1 MSARPTDHDRV
12 TVVELLR
19 RCVENDPHRTFL
31 DLNGETYS
39 YADVWQRAQDM
50 AGGLA
55 ALGVSA
61 GQTIVSMQDTHIDAV
76 ASWFGANL
84 LGAVW
89 VGTNTALRGEFLRHV
104 VTDAGSAVVI
114 CEQDHVE
121 RFTAISDRLPGVA
134 RVLHRGE
141 PLGWRRDGLRIEP
154 LADHLRALT
163 APVYAPTPDDL
174 TCLTYTGGTTG
185 PSKGC
190 MISHGYAVNIARRGL
205 VQTQRT
211 SAEVNW
217 SPLPMFHLNVLS
229 MTIISTMLVRGTA
242 ALAPRFSV
250 SGFWPEIERTGARV
264 VNMIGAMPVM
274 IAQQPDTPEMR
285 RCYGQIR
292 MVHCVP
298 FSPALQEVW
307 RERFGVTT
315 PGSKGYGMTEVFP
328 MTFQP
333 AQDDSPAAS
342 AGRTNETDFEVRI
355 VDESDNEL
363 PVGEVGEVV
372 CRPRRPNVMFKGY
385 WRRPE
390 ATLDATRNLWFH
402 SGDLGRFD
410 ENGYFY
416 FVDRKH
422 DYLRRRGENIS
433 SKEVEAA
440 YAAHPDIRQVA
451 VHAVRSEL
459 SEDDLKVTAVRAAG
473 SDLSAEELF
482 EWSKERVPYFALP
495 RYIEFRDELPLSPTG
510 HVRKNLL
517 RDQGCTPATWDRE
530 LADVTWERR

>member
-1 MSARPTDHDRV
+1 MSARPTDDRV

-19 RCVENDPHRTFL
+19 RCVEHDPHRTFL

-39 YADVWQRAQDM
+39 YADVWQRAQEM

-61 GQTIVSMQDTHIDAV
+61 GQTVVSMQDTHIDAV

-114 CEQDHVE
+114 CEQDFVD

-141 PLGWRRDGLRIEP
+141 PLGRRSDDLRIEP
-154 LADHLRALT
+154 LADHLQPLT
-163 APVYAPTPDDL
+163 TPVYAPTPDDL

-205 VQTQRT
+205 VQTRRT
-211 SAEVNW
+211 SEEVNW
-217 SPLPMFHLNVLS
+217 NPLPMFHLNVLS
-229 MTIISTMLVRGTA
+229 MTIISTMLVQGTA

-264 VNMIGAMPVM
+264 VNLIGAMPVM
-274 IAQQPDTPEMR
+274 IAQQPDTPEMQ

-298 FSPALQEVW
+298 FPPALQEVW
-307 RERFGVTT
+307 RERFGVKT

-328 MTFQP
+328 MTFQS
-333 AQDDSPAAS
+333 AEDDSPAAS
-342 AGRTNETDFEVRI
+342 AGRTNETDFEVRV
-355 VDESDNEL
+355 VDENDNEL
-363 PVGEVGEVV
+363 PAGQVGEVV

-385 WRRPE
+385 WRRPG

-410 ENGYFY
+410 EEGHFY

-440 YAAHPDIRQVA
+440 YAAHPEIRQVA
-451 VHAVRSEL
+451 VHAVRSDL

-510 HVRKNLL
+510 HVQKHLL
-517 RDQGCTPATWDRE
+517 RDQGRTPATWDRE
-530 LADVTWERR
+530 VAGVTWERR